1 MPTDNTP
8 TPTPTPTEGASWTLL
23 DETKV
28 APEAKDTPTPT
39 TDSPTKDSAAKTAPE
54 AKTAT
59 TSLLDEAK
67 TEPEAK
73 TADENAPTP
82 PNEEEVKKFTE
93 GVKAIDLGDGVTWDE
108 PALQAMTPA
117 LMKLTG
123 GDPAKAEEVIKSYT
137 AYKQAEI
144 NKVEEANQAYATAL
158 VAECKNR
165 FGADLQKVCDFAKIG
180 AEHVFGTELW
190 KQLRT
195 VPQFCNNPDII
206 ERFAA
211 IGKTVKPDTGAVL
224 PPAGKAQAAPR
235 DWREGMYGKGS
246 K

>member
-8 TPTPTPTEGASWTLL
+8 TPTTNVEPSKTLL
-23 DETKV
+23 DEENNPTPKTEPV
-28 APEAKDTPTPT
+28 AKDVKSANSEPKTEPVA
-39 TDSPTKDSAAKTAPE
+39 KDVKSA
-54 AKTAT
+54 
-59 TSLLDEAK
+59 SLLDEPKTDPADKK
-67 TEPEAK
+67 TE
-73 TADENAPTP
+73 ADAPTT
-82 PNEEEVKKFTE
+82 PNEEDVKKFTE

-123 GDPAKAEEVIKSYT
+123 NDPAKAEEVIKSYT
-137 AYKQAEI
+137 AYKQEEM

-158 VAECKNR
+158 VAECKSR
-165 FGADLQKVCDFAKIG
+165 FGADLPKVCDLAKIG
-180 AEHVFGTELW
+180 AEHIFGIELW

-211 IGKTVKPDTGAVL
+211 IGRTVKPDTGAVL